1 MSKINIIYGQL
12 ALSTAFLALVAC
24 SSSPAVVNTAQ
35 EAAPTV
41 DSPPIVVGTETTEIQ
56 SASTGSGLGPIVY
69 EEPPPAVC
77 KKRRRTGTNR
87 RVSMCEQFVGSQ
99 PVRTITED
107 DSTIVWGAIP
117 TTAPANN

>member
-1 MSKINIIYGQL
+1 MSKIKIIYGQL
-12 ALSTAFLALVAC
+12 VLSTALLALTAC
-24 SSSPAVVNTAQ
+24 GSSPAVVNTAQ
-35 EAAPTV
+35 EAASTI
-41 DSPPIVVGTETTEIQ
+41 DSSPVVVGAETPEIQ

-99 PVRTITED
+99 PVRTISAD
-107 DSTIVWGAIP
+107 DSTIIWGAIQ
-117 TTAPANN
+117 TSTPANN